1 MEDFDV
7 FKWANDIDEVK
18 NNISV
23 ELFLFNKNF
32 TPYKVRYSDKLT
44 QSVKAMFML
53 EAVQYVIKEADKGL
67 ECRDYELSDGED
79 NVIYRI
85 GIDKVTKAETLIHL
99 IEKEY
104 KDIDFFTDDEYEFKR
119 IKGIVARFTYPG
131 EN

>member
-53 EAVQYVIKEADKGL
+53 EAVQLMVKI
-67 ECRDYELSDGED
+67 
-79 NVIYRI
+79 
-85 GIDKVTKAETLIHL
+85 T
-99 IEKEY
+99 
-104 KDIDFFTDDEYEFKR
+104 
-119 IKGIVARFTYPG
+119 
-131 EN
+131 